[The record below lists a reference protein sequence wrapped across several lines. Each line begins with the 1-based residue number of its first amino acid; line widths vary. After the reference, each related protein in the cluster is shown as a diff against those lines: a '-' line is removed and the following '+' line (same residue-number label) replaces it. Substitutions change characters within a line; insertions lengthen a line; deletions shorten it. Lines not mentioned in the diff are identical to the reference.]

1 MQFIGNRFENFISG
15 NGIWIIIGCLCA
27 AFVVSIVFLFL
38 NINRAKK
45 ILKSQKEVQENEKTT
60 QNKVVKEGK
69 KEISATATKTTK
81 QDKPSKQNKPS
92 KQTITTSEKPAKAS
106 SDKKEANEK
115 RAYTI
120 TEDEKTKEWVVK
132 RVGATRATRRCATK
146 KEAEE
151 LVLKLTK

>member
-1 MQFIGNRFENFISG
+1 MQFIGNRFENFVSG
-15 NGIWIIIGCLCA
+15 NGLWIIIGCLCA

-69 KEISATATKTTK
+69 KEISATETKTTK
-81 QDKPSKQNKPS
+81 QDKPSKQ
-92 KQTITTSEKPAKAS
+92 TTTTSEKPAKVS

-115 RAYTI
+115 RVYTI

-151 LVLKLTK
+151 LVSKLTE